1 MLDEKIWIKVIRA
14 ILKTGGYPFPIND
27 NLMELTQILL
37 TEEEAQFLLIFRIKN
52 SLNINQIKAKTDLD
66 EDLLEKMLNQ
76 LMDKGIIVG
85 VLSRSRE
92 LMVYHLNNYLP
103 GIFEYTFMKGGTGE
117 RDKKIAH
124 IFERLDKDLT
134 ELFQKNYDRNVEQLR
149 KIPPGDR
156 IVPIEETIDVQ
167 PEVVLQFEEIS
178 KLINKFDNISVAICY
193 CRHHKDLLDDHCKI
207 DAPKLTCMQ
216 LGKSAVFSTAHG
228 FAKPISKDEAITILR
243 KAEDVGL
250 VHRVVHSGINLENEE
265 VTICNCCKCC
275 CDQFQK
281 FYRGTIPLMSR
292 TSYVAK
298 VESDLCSGCGT
309 CVEKCPVESPK
320 LVNDISVVDENRCIG
335 CGVCAYHCPEEAIN
349 LNRTGPRVAFIP
361 PPRIEQS

>member
-1 MLDEKIWIKVIRA
+1 M
-14 ILKTGGYPFPIND
+14 
-27 NLMELTQILL
+27 
-37 TEEEAQFLLIFRIKN
+37 
-52 SLNINQIKAKTDLD
+52 
-66 EDLLEKMLNQ
+66 
-76 LMDKGIIVG
+76 
-85 VLSRSRE
+85 
-92 LMVYHLNNYLP
+92 
-103 GIFEYTFMKGGTGE
+103 
-117 RDKKIAH
+117 
-124 IFERLDKDLT
+124 
-134 ELFQKNYDRNVEQLR
+134 
-149 KIPPGDR
+149 
-156 IVPIEETIDVQ
+156 
-167 PEVVLQFEEIS
+167 
-178 KLINKFDNISVAICY
+178 
-193 CRHHKDLLDDHCKI
+193 DDHCKI

-216 LGKSAVFSTAHG
+216 LGKSAVFTAAHG

-243 KAEDVGL
+243 EAEDLGL

-275 CDQFQK
+275 CDPFQK
-281 FYRGTIPLMSR
+281 FYRGTIPLKSR

-298 VESDLCSGCGT
+298 VESDLCTGCGK